1 MADKKPLV
9 ASKTFWGAL
18 VALLPAAS
26 DAVQQ
31 LLGSGFLPPQVTP
44 WLAGAG
50 ALLALLG
57 RVSATSQISGVLSSK

>member
-1 MADKKPLV
+1 METKPLI
-9 ASKTFWGAL
+9 ASKSFWGAL
-18 VALLPAAS
+18 IALLPAAS
-26 DAVQQ
+26 DTVQQ

-57 RVSATSQISGVLSSK
+57 RVTATSQISGIVSSK

>member
-1 MADKKPLV
+1 MNTKPLI
-9 ASKTFWGAL
+9 ASKSFWGAL
-18 VALLPAAS
+18 IALLPAAS
-26 DAVQQ
+26 DTIEQ

-57 RVSATSQISGVLSSK
+57 RVTATSQIRGVVSSK

>member
-1 MADKKPLV
+1 MNTKPLI
-9 ASKTFWGAL
+9 ASKSFWGAL
-18 VALLPAAS
+18 IALLPAAS
-26 DAVQQ
+26 DTVQQ

-57 RVSATSQISGVLSSK
+57 RVTATSQISGVLSSK

>member
-1 MADKKPLV
+1 MNTKPLI
-9 ASKTFWGAL
+9 ASKSFWGAL
-18 VALLPAAS
+18 IALLPAAS
-26 DAVQQ
+26 DTIEQ

-57 RVSATSQISGVLSSK
+57 RVTATSQISGIVSSK

>member
-1 MADKKPLV
+1 METKPLI
-9 ASKTFWGAL
+9 ASKSFWGAL
-18 VALLPAAS
+18 IALLPAAS
-26 DAVQQ
+26 DTIEQ

-57 RVSATSQISGVLSSK
+57 RVTATSQISGVISSK

>member
-1 MADKKPLV
+1 METKPLI
-9 ASKTFWGAL
+9 ASKSFWGAL
-18 VALLPAAS
+18 IALLPAAS
-26 DAVQQ
+26 DTVQQ

-57 RVSATSQISGVLSSK
+57 RVTATSQISGVLSSK

>member
-1 MADKKPLV
+1 MNTKPLI
-9 ASKTFWGAL
+9 ASKSFWGAL
-18 VALLPAAS
+18 IALLPAAS
-26 DAVQQ
+26 DSVQQ

-57 RVSATSQISGVLSSK
+57 RVTATSQISGVLSSK